1 MDMIERKKFQD
12 YQNIET
18 LVNEGLHIA
27 MSHVLADD
35 SLDVILSYLGKI
47 LKADRVYIFE
57 KNARGNDDNTYE
69 WAREG
74 VSEEKE
80 NLQDVPAE
88 VCANWYQDFSEGKIT
103 IIKDLEKIKNQNQ
116 LLYEVLKVQ
125 NISSIVTVPL
135 FEDGV
140 PIGFYGVDNPPED
153 MLDYTVNLL
162 QMMGY
167 FVLALLRQRNL
178 QKELLH
184 MSYNDDLTKVGNRR
198 FFADTIQKMTDED
211 AVGFVYCDVTGLKRL
226 NDSEGHQAGDK
237 LLLQVTSILKE
248 VFSKEQIFR
257 LGGDEFVV
265 LFRSSDYDLFQ
276 DKVLQIMFQHK
287 ILQLR
292 ELSIQRQVNLA
303 IGSSWVQNPGN
314 KLIEL
319 LSEAEEKMYQD
330 KAEFYRCAGID
341 RRK

>member
-103 IIKDLEKIKNQNQ
+103 IIKDLEDIKNQNQ

-341 RRK
+341 HRK

>member
-1 MDMIERKKFQD
+1 MIERKKFQD

-103 IIKDLEKIKNQNQ
+103 IIKDLEDIKNQNQ

-319 LSEAEEKMYQD
+319 LSEAEEKMYQG

>member
-103 IIKDLEKIKNQNQ
+103 IIKDLEEIKNQNQ

>member
-103 IIKDLEKIKNQNQ
+103 IIKDLEDIKNQNQ

-153 MLDYTVNLL
+153 LLDYTVNLL

>member
-103 IIKDLEKIKNQNQ
+103 IIKDLEDIKNQNQ
-116 LLYEVLKVQ
+116 LLYEVLKLQ

>member
-103 IIKDLEKIKNQNQ
+103 IIKDLEDIKNQNQ

-184 MSYNDDLTKVGNRR
+184 MSYNDDLSKVGHRR

-287 ILQLR
+287 IFQLR

>member
-103 IIKDLEKIKNQNQ
+103 IIKDLEDIKNQNQ

-162 QMMGY
+162 QIMGY

>member
-103 IIKDLEKIKNQNQ
+103 IIKDLEDIKNQNQ

-140 PIGFYGVDNPPED
+140 PIGFYGVDNPPGD

>member
-103 IIKDLEKIKNQNQ
+103 IIKDLEEIKNQNQ

-140 PIGFYGVDNPPED
+140 PIGFYGVDNPPAD

>member
-57 KNARGNDDNTYE
+57 KNVRGNDDNTYE

-103 IIKDLEKIKNQNQ
+103 IIKDLEDIKNQNQ

>member
-103 IIKDLEKIKNQNQ
+103 IIKDLEDIKNQNQ

-211 AVGFVYCDVTGLKRL
+211 AVGFVYCDVTGLK
-226 NDSEGHQAGDK
+226 
-237 LLLQVTSILKE
+237 
-248 VFSKEQIFR
+248 
-257 LGGDEFVV
+257 
-265 LFRSSDYDLFQ
+265 
-276 DKVLQIMFQHK
+276 
-287 ILQLR
+287 
-292 ELSIQRQVNLA
+292 
-303 IGSSWVQNPGN
+303 
-314 KLIEL
+314 
-319 LSEAEEKMYQD
+319 
-330 KAEFYRCAGID
+330 
-341 RRK
+341 

>member
-1 MDMIERKKFQD
+1 MIERKKFQD

-103 IIKDLEKIKNQNQ
+103 IIKDLEDIKNQNQ

>member
-103 IIKDLEKIKNQNQ
+103 IIKDLEDIKNQNQ

-330 KAEFYRCAGID
+330 KDEFYRCAGID

>member
-18 LVNEGLHIA
+18 LVNEGLRIA

-57 KNARGNDDNTYE
+57 KNVRGNDDNTYE

-103 IIKDLEKIKNQNQ
+103 IVKDLEEVKNQNQ

-140 PIGFYGVDNPPED
+140 PIGFYGVDNPPVD
-153 MLDYTVNLL
+153 MLDYTANLL

-237 LLLQVTSILKE
+237 LLLQVTSVLKE

-265 LFRSSDYDLFQ
+265 LFRSSDYDMFQ

-292 ELSIQRQVNLA
+292 ELSTQRQVNLA
-303 IGSSWVQNPGN
+303 IGSSWALNPGN

-330 KAEFYRCAGID
+330 KAEFYRCAGMD

>member
-103 IIKDLEKIKNQNQ
+103 IIKDLEEIKNQNQ

-287 ILQLR
+287 IFQLR

>member
-103 IIKDLEKIKNQNQ
+103 IIKDLEEIKNQNQ

-125 NISSIVTVPL
+125 NVSSIVTVPL

-140 PIGFYGVDNPPED
+140 PIGFYGVDNPPVD
-153 MLDYTVNLL
+153 MLDYTANLL

-237 LLLQVTSILKE
+237 LLLQVISILKE

-292 ELSIQRQVNLA
+292 ELTIQRQVNLA
-303 IGSSWVQNPGN
+303 IGSSWAQNPGN

-319 LSEAEEKMYQD
+319 LSEAEEKMCQD

>member
-103 IIKDLEKIKNQNQ
+103 IIKDLEDIKNQNQ

-276 DKVLQIMFQHK
+276 DKMLQIMFQHK

>member
-57 KNARGNDDNTYE
+57 KNVRGNDDNTYE

-103 IIKDLEKIKNQNQ
+103 IVKDLEEVKNQNQ

-140 PIGFYGVDNPPED
+140 PIGFYGVDNPPVD
-153 MLDYTVNLL
+153 MLDYTANLL

-303 IGSSWVQNPGN
+303 IGSSWAQNPGN

>member
-303 IGSSWVQNPGN
+303 IGSSWVQNPDN

>member
-18 LVNEGLHIA
+18 LVNEGLRIA

-88 VCANWYQDFSEGKIT
+88 VCANWYHDFSEGKIT
-103 IIKDLEKIKNQNQ
+103 IIKDLEEVKNQNQ

-140 PIGFYGVDNPPED
+140 PIGFYGVDNPPVD
-153 MLDYTVNLL
+153 MLDYTANLL

-198 FFADTIQKMTDED
+198 FFADTLQKMTDED

-237 LLLQVTSILKE
+237 LLLQVTSVLKE

-265 LFRSSDYDLFQ
+265 LFRSSDYDMFQ

-292 ELSIQRQVNLA
+292 ELSTQRQVNLA
-303 IGSSWVQNPGN
+303 IGSSWAQNPGN

-330 KAEFYRCAGID
+330 KAEFYRCAGMD

>member
-57 KNARGNDDNTYE
+57 KNAQGNDDNTYE

-103 IIKDLEKIKNQNQ
+103 IIKDLEDIKNQNQ

>member
-103 IIKDLEKIKNQNQ
+103 IIKDLEDIKNQNQ

-287 ILQLR
+287 IFQLR
-292 ELSIQRQVNLA
+292 ELSIRRQVNLA

>member
-1 MDMIERKKFQD
+1 MDIIERKKFQD

-18 LVNEGLHIA
+18 LVNEGLRIA

-74 VSEEKE
+74 VPEEKE

-103 IIKDLEKIKNQNQ
+103 IIKDLEEVKNQNQ
-116 LLYEVLKVQ
+116 LLYEVLKEQ
-125 NISSIVTVPL
+125 NVSSIVTVPL
-135 FEDGV
+135 FEEGV
-140 PIGFYGVDNPPED
+140 PIGFYGVDNPPVN
-153 MLDYTVNLL
+153 MLDYTANML

-184 MSYNDDLTKVGNRR
+184 LSYNDDLTKVGNRR
-198 FFADTIQKMTDED
+198 FFADTIEKITDEESI
-211 AVGFVYCDVTGLKRL
+211 GFVYCDVTGLKRL
-226 NDSEGHQAGDK
+226 NDSEGHQAGDR
-237 LLLQVTSILKE
+237 LLLQAISVIKE

-265 LFRSSDYDLFQ
+265 LFRSSDYDMFQ
-276 DKVLQIMFQHK
+276 DKVLHIMFQHK
-287 ILQLR
+287 IIQLR
-292 ELSIQRQVNLA
+292 ELSQQRQVNLA
-303 IGSSWVQNPGN
+303 IGSAWQQKPGS
-314 KLIEL
+314 KLMEL
-319 LSEAEEKMYQD
+319 LSEAEERMYED
-330 KAEFYRCAGID
+330 KAEFYRCAGIE